1 MAFNIPEDQIRYV
14 KLNAPDMT
22 VEELL
27 QNLNIKYARLYWI
40 CKTHKIIPKNAPFL
54 QKVINRNQPQKEKKF
69 ERPPARYTNS
79 PSPYGI
85 ADELHH
91 SWY

>member
-1 MAFNIPEDQIRYV
+1 MPFNIPQEQIQYV
-14 KLNAPDMT
+14 ILNAPHQT

-40 CKTHKIIPKNAPFL
+40 CKSYKVVPKGAPFL
-54 QKVINRNQPQKEKKF
+54 EKIINRDKPPTEKKIV
-69 ERPPARYTNS
+69 RPPARYSNS